1 MIIAQQVV
9 EKPVCMNSPKVG
21 VHVKCKANQQQG
33 LKISWELN
41 NFLSRSFSSDEI
53 GSKLEL
59 RLIARVK
66 LRLWLKILAAK
77 QCNSNECYG
86 NFTPTR
92 CAVGR
97 RYQIVN
103 LQGGTA
109 TCSETVSFLG
119 NELREGVFRT
129 FGFLKPKR
137 LFSRIKLVTKND
149 LAPRRGYC
157 WDHASSPKVLQKE
170 TASAEAART

>member
-1 MIIAQQVV
+1 MNAVV
-9 EKPVCMNSPKVG
+9 TSHLHVCLYSAAGKKVNRQDFYTRQT
-21 VHVKCKANQQQG
+21 V
-33 LKISWELN
+33 
-41 NFLSRSFSSDEI
+41 
-53 GSKLEL
+53 
-59 RLIARVK
+59 AR
-66 LRLWLKILAAK
+66 
-77 QCNSNECYG
+77 
-86 NFTPTR
+86 TR

-97 RYQIVN
+97 KDQIVN

-109 TCSETVSFLG
+109 RRSETISFLD

-157 WDHASSPKVLQKE
+157 WDHASSPKVLQKG
-170 TASAEAART
+170 TASAEAAHT